1 MNLGIREKLQGSA
14 RSAELAGALFECMIY
29 MFVED
34 ALESMQRSLALRN
47 ILEWSHEC
55 I

>member
-1 MNLGIREKLQGSA
+1 MSLNTKEKVQGNAKSVA
-14 RSAELAGALFECMIY
+14 LAEVLLECMIY
-29 MFVED
+29 IFAED
-34 ALESMQRSLALRN
+34 ALESMHGSLALRN